1 MHIIFLA
8 VYIAHNL
15 LEHPQNKLVAVITY
29 VIVDI
34 NRHEPHV
41 FFPPLRP
48 WKLYRFNS
56 DCYRHQRLLLLMLNK
71 YILAEN
77 LATSTITCFL
87 KNPFMWSMHP
97 TSVLKVILNVRTD
110 VVIEN
115 VSTPSE
121 SSVQQ
126 RCGMILNT
134 PYVLLLI
141 QTMLQITQKQISL

>member
-1 MHIIFLA
+1 MHIIFLS

-56 DCYRHQRLLLLMLNK
+56 DCYRHQRLLPLMLNK
-71 YILAEN
+71 YILACDIYYM
-77 LATSTITCFL
+77 LF
-87 KNPFMWSMHP
+87 KK
-97 TSVLKVILNVRTD
+97 SVYV
-110 VVIEN
+110 EHA
-115 VSTPSE
+115 
-121 SSVQQ
+121 
-126 RCGMILNT
+126 
-134 PYVLLLI
+134 PYVRAEGDPKRQNWCCYRKCINTLWIERSTALWYDIKYSLCPLLI
-141 QTMLQITQKQISL
+141 QTVLQITQKQISL

>member
-1 MHIIFLA
+1 
-8 VYIAHNL
+8 
-15 LEHPQNKLVAVITY
+15 
-29 VIVDI
+29 
-34 NRHEPHV
+34 
-41 FFPPLRP
+41 
-48 WKLYRFNS
+48 
-56 DCYRHQRLLLLMLNK
+56 
-71 YILAEN
+71 
-77 LATSTITCFL
+77 
-87 KNPFMWSMHP
+87 MWSMHP